1 MAGASAPMKTLA
13 QFRPAF
19 ARPDRPERT
28 ERTDRPDRPDRS
40 ARSARSA
47 WPARPASLWARV
59 TGARRSGPYRSPAGK
74 PEHGRTLEE

>member
-1 MAGASAPMKTLA
+1 MKTLA

-19 ARPDRPERT
+19 ARPDRPVRPV
-28 ERTDRPDRPDRS
+28 RLDRLDRLDRPDRS
-40 ARSARSA
+40 
-47 WPARPASLWARV
+47 ASLWARV